1 MDIGAIFF
9 ILAVITLVGMYVGQP
24 YIQRRGRRATQEDHE
39 ASALMADYDR
49 AVNTLQE
56 LDFDNSLGK
65 VPVEDYPRQRAE
77 LLAKGADLL
86 RKLDAL
92 PPLSGASLSPATFK
106 GTPPNGREGRSTGR
120 DAESRMEAAVASRRA
135 DASPNKPVA
144 LLDDD
149 ELESMIASR
158 RKAHKEKSAGFCP
171 KCGKP
176 IMVSDRFCPS
186 CGKAIN

>member
-9 ILAVITLVGMYVGQP
+9 ILAVVTLVGMYVSQP
-24 YIQRRGRRATQEDHE
+24 YIQRRGRHAMQEDRE
-39 ASALMADYDR
+39 YSSLMAEYDR

-56 LDFDNSLGK
+56 LDFDNALGK
-65 VPVEDYPRQRAE
+65 IPAEDYPRQRTE
-77 LLAKGADLL
+77 LLAKGTDLL

-92 PPLSGASLSPATFK
+92 TPVPSTLSGTRPS
-106 GTPPNGREGRSTGR
+106 GRGGRSEGK

-135 DASPNKPVA
+135 DASAQRAATV
-144 LLDDD
+144 LDDD
-149 ELESMIASR
+149 ELESMLAAR
-158 RKAHKEKSAGFCP
+158 RKTRKEKSAGFCP

-176 IMVSDRFCPS
+176 ILVSDRFCPS

>member
-9 ILAVITLVGMYVGQP
+9 TLAVITLVGMYVGQP
-24 YIQRRGRRATQEDHE
+24 FIQRRGRRASQVDHE
-39 ASALMADYDR
+39 LSALMAEYDR

-56 LDFDNSLGK
+56 LDFDHSLAK
-65 VPVEDYPRQRAE
+65 VPAEDYPRQRAE

-92 PPLSGASLSPATFK
+92 TINPSAFSGTHL
-106 GTPPNGREGRSTGR
+106 NGKAER

-135 DASPNKPVA
+135 DAA
-144 LLDDD
+144 LNQAPAVMDDD

-158 RKAHKEKSAGFCP
+158 RKIRKEKSAGFCP

-176 IMVSDRFCPS
+176 ILVSDRFCPS

>member
-9 ILAVITLVGMYVGQP
+9 TLAVVTLVGLYVGQP
-24 YIQRRGRRATQEDHE
+24 YFQRRRRRATQENHE
-39 ASALMADYDR
+39 YSSLMAEYDR

-65 VPVEDYPRQRAE
+65 VPEEDYPQQRAD

-92 PPLSGASLSPATFK
+92 RPQES
-106 GTPPNGREGRSTGR
+106 GR

-135 DASPNKPVA
+135 DSSAKKSTA
-144 LLDDD
+144 ALDDD
-149 ELESMIASR
+149 DLESMIAAR
-158 RKAHKEKSAGFCP
+158 RKTHKEKSAGFCP

-176 IMVSDRFCPS
+176 ILVSDRFCPS

>member
-1 MDIGAIFF
+1 MEIGAVFF

-24 YIQRRGRRATQEDHE
+24 FIQHRGRRATQEDHE
-39 ASALMADYDR
+39 VSSLMAEYDR

-65 VPVEDYPRQRAE
+65 VPAEDYPRQRAE

-92 PPLSGASLSPATFK
+92 TPKTSTLA
-106 GTPPNGREGRSTGR
+106 GTRSNGKEARTDGR
-120 DAESRMEAAVASRRA
+120 DPESRMEAAAASRRA
-135 DASPNKPVA
+135 DASA
-144 LLDDD
+144 SIATAALDDD
-149 ELESMIASR
+149 ALESLIASR
-158 RKAHKEKSAGFCP
+158 RKTRKEKSAGFCP